1 MPAVSTTEPF
11 KELFSRALVEDMA
24 RHIGR
29 VWKAFDAEAFT
40 ATALKDFK
48 TLELKA
54 RANQIAAA
62 LAATLPGDVPRA
74 LKILTAALRPLD
86 KAGQPTK
93 DASKGL
99 AGWAIWP
106 MGEYAAQRGLGHPDE
121 SLTALR
127 AFTIRSTSEFAIRPF
142 LVKHPKKTLATLK
155 AWIKDPNEHVRR
167 LVSEGSRPRL
177 PWGLRLKDF
186 VADPKPILPLL
197 EALKDDSS
205 EYVRRSVANSLND
218 IAKDQ
223 PDLVADIAKRWLKG
237 ASKDRVRLVR
247 HACRSLIK
255 AGHTKTLAALGY
267 NAAPAVKLTHFALIT
282 PAVDYGTHAA
292 FALALKS
299 TSAQPQNIVLDYVVH
314 HRKKSGETS
323 PKVFKWKTLVLAPKQ
338 ELRLERR
345 HAMRPITTRVYYPG
359 KHRIEALIN
368 GRISGGGDFD
378 LVMD

>member
-1 MPAVSTTEPF
+1 MPGVSTTEPF
-11 KELFSRALVEDMA
+11 KELFSRALVENMA
-24 RHIGR
+24 RHISH
-29 VWKAFDAEAFT
+29 VWKGFDAAAFT
-40 ATALKDFK
+40 AAALKDFK

-54 RANQIAAA
+54 RANQIAGA
-62 LAATLPGDVPRA
+62 LGATLPRDVPRA
-74 LKILTAALRPLD
+74 LKILTATLRPLD
-86 KAGQPTK
+86 KAGQPVE

-106 MGEYAAQRGLGHPDE
+106 MGEYAAQNGLAHPEE
-121 SLTALR
+121 SLEALR

-155 AWIKDPNEHVRR
+155 AWAKDQNEHVRR

-186 VADPKPILPLL
+186 VRDPKPILPLL
-197 EALKDDSS
+197 EALKDDPS

-218 IAKDQ
+218 IAKDH

-237 ASKDRVRLVR
+237 ASKDRARLVR

-255 AGHTKTLAALGY
+255 AGHTKTLASLGY
-267 NAAPAVKLTHFALIT
+267 NSKPAVKLTRFALTT

-292 FALALKS
+292 FALELRS
-299 TSAQPQNIVLDYVVH
+299 TSALPQNIVLDYVVH

-323 PKVFKWKTLVLAPKQ
+323 PKVFKWKTLVLEPKQ

-345 HAMRPITTRVYYPG
+345 HAIRPITTRVYYPG
-359 KHRIEALIN
+359 KHRIEVLIN
-368 GRISGGGDFD
+368 GRVSGGGEFN
-378 LVMD
+378 LKMA